1 MAETDI
7 KNKRIFCR
15 NSDPDLFCQTGPLK
29 GAFLDESISNE
40 NFEPEFQRT
49 CKRCTC
55 YLKTEHQI
63 TGAMML

>member
-15 NSDPDLFCQTGPLK
+15 NSHPDVFCQKGPLK

-40 NFEPEFQRT
+40 NFEPEFQERV
-49 CKRCTC
+49 KDVRV
-55 YLKTEHQI
+55 I
-63 TGAMML
+63 

>member
-15 NSDPDLFCQTGPLK
+15 NSHPNVFCQTGPLK

-40 NFEPEFQRT
+40 NFESEFQERV
-49 CKRCTC
+49 KDVRV
-55 YLKTEHQI
+55 I
-63 TGAMML
+63 